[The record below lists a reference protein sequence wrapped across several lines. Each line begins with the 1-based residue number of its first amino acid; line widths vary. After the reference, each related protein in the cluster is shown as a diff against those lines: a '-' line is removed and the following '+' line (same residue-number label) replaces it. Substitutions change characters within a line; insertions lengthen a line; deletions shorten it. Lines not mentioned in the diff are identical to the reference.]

1 MPLSLRSVAKWA
13 LVALAVAAVSTQ
25 ATNYTVWVKGRGTG
39 GQPGNHLDFS
49 YWGPS
54 DVAAGVNKVA
64 ANWDG
69 KGHISSQNY
78 HVRNALDCYCTGD
91 NWCYLAAYSAGD
103 MMVGYALALY
113 GGSKRTKKVPTPNAE
128 GVCPDHPDGKVQA
141 GWNIKWVRVA
151 AGAAGG
157 SELANVGA
165 WAVSEDLVSDLKT
178 ATARALY
185 NHNDTANVWF
195 YMYAGAKGTA
205 YSAILPGQDDEV
217 VAYHSSG
224 AISGSSGG
232 SYCNPRDWFCNDLT
246 YGTAAAQG
254 GRAKWLFHSVVFR
267 DDGEDFNHYV
277 NGSWSGIAGR
287 MRWDIVTEAK

>member
-25 ATNYTVWVKGRGTG
+25 ATNYTVWVNGRGG
-39 GQPGNHLDFS
+39 GGTPGDYGDFR
-49 YWGPS
+49 YWGSATMP
-54 DVAAGVNKVA
+54 AGVNKVA

-69 KGHISSQNY
+69 KSHIAAENY
-78 HVRNALDCYCTGD
+78 RVRDALDCFCTGN
-91 NWCYLAAYSAGD
+91 NWCYVAAYSAGD
-103 MMVGYALALY
+103 MMVGYALDLY
-113 GGSKRTKKVPTPNAE
+113 GSSTRYKKNPSQRSG
-128 GVCPDHPDGKVQA
+128 GVCGNSDGTTQT

-157 SELANVGA
+157 SELANIGA

-178 ATARALY
+178 ATARSLY

-195 YMYAGAKGTA
+195 YMYAGSKGTA
-205 YSAILPGQDDEV
+205 YSWALPGQDDEV

-246 YGTAAAQG
+246 LGTAAAQG
-254 GRAKWLFHSVVFR
+254 GQAKWAWHSVLFR
-267 DDGEDFNHYV
+267 DDGEAYNHYV
-277 NGSWSGIAGR
+277 NGSWSGIVGKMVVDVHAN
-287 MRWDIVTEAK
+287 AY